1 MKKEYSYYTV
11 DEFIIALSTLSKT
24 DKKKLL
30 LFGIKYCRDYSL
42 ECEGIDLYQE
52 AITRLLSGSRRAAKG
67 VDIVTSL
74 FTAMKS
80 VGNSVLK
87 SKSQRLRDLSTSIED
102 NEHVV
107 NNQVNNVEIDDED
120 DYLIKLKY
128 QLISEHFGDDKEIIS
143 MIELIGGGLKA
154 KEITNIM
161 FNGDRKK
168 YDTTYKRFMRKRKL
182 IHKEAEGVWTIKTQ

>member
-11 DEFIIALSTLSKT
+11 DEIIIALSTLSRA

-42 ECEGIDLYQE
+42 ECEGSDLYQE
-52 AITRLLSGSRRAAKG
+52 AITRLLSGSRRAAKE

-87 SKSQRLRDLSTSIED
+87 SKSQRLRDLSTSIEG

-107 NNQVNNVEIDDED
+107 NNQVNNVENDDED

-143 MIELIGGGLKA
+143 MIELIGDGLKA
-154 KEITNIM
+154 KEITDIM

-182 IHKEAEGVWTIKTQ
+182 IHKEAEGV

>member
-11 DEFIIALSTLSKT
+11 DEFVIALSTLGNT

-42 ECEGIDLYQE
+42 ECEGCDLYQE
-52 AITRLLSGSRRAAKG
+52 AITRLLSGSRKAAKE
-67 VDIVTSL
+67 VDIVISL
-74 FTAMKS
+74 FTTMKS
-80 VGNSVLK
+80 VGNSILK
-87 SKSQRLRDLSTSIED
+87 SKSQQLRDLSTSIED

-107 NNQVNNVEIDDED
+107 NNQISNVEIDKED

-128 QLISEHFGDDKEIIS
+128 QLITAHFGDDKEIMS
-143 MIELIGGGLKA
+143 MIEYIGEGLKA

-161 FNGDRKK
+161 FDGDRKK
-168 YDTTYKRFMRKRKL
+168 YDTIYKRFMRKRKL
-182 IHKEAEGVWTIKTQ
+182 IHKEAENV